1 MLIACPNCGT
11 SYGVEMATL
20 RPPRGWT
27 RQVRCHRC
35 RCVWQAELSYADKLV
50 VAANAVAPVR
60 RAMAAVAQAAADT
73 ADYAADYAEAR
84 LQPLERATALLA
96 NELEVATIRSEQEP
110 ISRQHLHPMPT
121 AIGACATAVAEFLGT
136 IAARVARCYSRVRQK
151 DWRLQDWRSQDWSLQ
166 EQSLQEQSL
175 QDWSLQDRS
184 PQISLL
190 HVARLQVSRLQIARL
205 QVSRLQ
211 LIIAGLILADAA
223 IIGWRTDLVWAMPQ
237 TASFYAGLGLPVN
250 VRGVQFETVTAAAER
265 HDGEPILIVKGEI
278 GNGTNNVQAVPH
290 LRFAVRDLQRQEIY
304 SWTAALARGSLAP
317 GEALAFRSELALPPP
332 NTSDVVVRFV
342 DRDDSF

>member
-27 RQVRCHRC
+27 RRVRCHRC

-60 RAMAAVAQAAADT
+60 RAMAAVAQAAAHP
-73 ADYAADYAEAR
+73 ADYAADYAAAR

-96 NELEVATIRSEQEP
+96 NELEVATIRSEPEP
-110 ISRQHLHPMPT
+110 IPRERLHSIPT
-121 AIGACATAVAEFLGT
+121 AIEACATAVAEFLGA

-151 DWRLQDWRSQDWSLQ
+151 DGRLQDWRLQDW
-166 EQSLQEQSL
+166 SL
-175 QDWSLQDRS
+175 QDWSLQDWS

-190 HVARLQVSRLQIARL
+190 HFARLQVSRLK
-205 QVSRLQ
+205 VSWLQ

-265 HDGEPILIVKGEI
+265 HDGDPVLIVKVKI

-290 LRFAVRDLQRQEIY
+290 LRFAIRDLQQQEIY
-304 SWTAALARGSLAP
+304 SWTAALAHGSLAP
-317 GEALAFRSELALPPP
+317 GKALEFRSELALPPP
-332 NTSDVVVRFV
+332 NTRDVVVRFV
-342 DRDDSF
+342 DRDDSL

>member
-1 MLIACPNCGT
+1 M
-11 SYGVEMATL
+11 
-20 RPPRGWT
+20 
-27 RQVRCHRC
+27 RCHRC
-35 RCVWQAELSYADKLV
+35 HCVWQAELSYADKLV
-50 VAANAVAPVR
+50 VVANTVAPVR
-60 RAMAAVAQAAADT
+60 RAMAAVAQAAAQP
-73 ADYAADYAEAR
+73 ADRAADYAEAR

-96 NELEVATIRSEQEP
+96 NELEVATTSSEPEP
-110 ISRQHLHPMPT
+110 MQRERLHPMPT
-121 AIGACATAVAEFLGT
+121 AIEACTAAVAEFLGA
-136 IAARVARCYSRVRQK
+136 IATRVAGCYSRMRQN
-151 DWRLQDWRSQDWSLQ
+151 DWR
-166 EQSLQEQSL
+166 L

-190 HVARLQVSRLQIARL
+190 HVTRLQVSRL

-250 VRGVQFETVTAAAER
+250 LRGVEFETVTAAAER
-265 HDGEPILIVKGEI
+265 HDGEPILIVRVKI

-290 LRFAVRDLQRQEIY
+290 LRFAVRDLQLQEIY
-304 SWTAALARGSLAP
+304 SWTAAPARGSLAP

-332 NTSDVVVRFV
+332 NTRDVVVRFV
-342 DRDDSF
+342 DRDDSL

>member
-35 RCVWQAELSYADKLV
+35 RWVWQAELSYADKLV

-73 ADYAADYAEAR
+73 ADYAADHAEAR

-110 ISRQHLHPMPT
+110 ISRERLHPMPT
-121 AIGACATAVAEFLGT
+121 AIGAYATAVAEFLGT
-136 IAARVARCYSRVRQK
+136 IAARIARCYSRVRQK
-151 DWRLQDWRSQDWSLQ
+151 DWRLQDWRLQDWSLQ
-166 EQSLQEQSL
+166 DQSL
-175 QDWSLQDRS
+175 QDWSLQDWS

-190 HVARLQVSRLQIARL
+190 YVARLQVSRLQIARL

-237 TASFYAGLGLPVN
+237 TASFYVGLSLPVN

-265 HDGEPILIVKGEI
+265 HDGEPILIVKGKI

-304 SWTAALARGSLAP
+304 SWTATLARGSLAP

-332 NTSDVVVRFV
+332 NTSDVAVRFV

>member
-35 RCVWQAELSYADKLV
+35 RCVWQAELSHADKLV

-60 RAMAAVAQAAADT
+60 RAMAAAAQAAAQP

-96 NELEVATIRSEQEP
+96 NELEAATIRSEQEP
-110 ISRQHLHPMPT
+110 ISRERLHPTPT
-121 AIGACATAVAEFLGT
+121 AIELCAAAVAEFLDT
-136 IAARVARCYSRVRQK
+136 IAARVARSYSRVRQK
-151 DWRLQDWRSQDWSLQ
+151 DRRLQDWSPHDW
-166 EQSLQEQSL
+166 
-175 QDWSLQDRS
+175 R
-184 PQISLL
+184 L
-190 HVARLQVSRLQIARL
+190 HVARLQVSRLQVSRLQVSRL

-237 TASFYAGLGLPVN
+237 TASFYAGIGLPVN
-250 VRGVQFETVTAAAER
+250 VRGVEFETVTAAAER
-265 HDGEPILIVKGEI
+265 HDGEPVLIVKVKI
-278 GNGTNNVQAVPH
+278 GNGTNNIQAVPH
-290 LRFAVRDLQRQEIY
+290 LRFAVRDLQLQEIY
-304 SWTAALARGSLAP
+304 SWTAAPARASLAP

-332 NTSDVVVRFV
+332 NTRDVVVRFV
-342 DRDDSF
+342 DRDDSL

>member
-35 RCVWQAELSYADKLV
+35 GCVWQAELSHADKLV

-60 RAMAAVAQAAADT
+60 RAMAAAAQAAAQP

-96 NELEVATIRSEQEP
+96 NELEAATIRSEQEP
-110 ISRQHLHPMPT
+110 ISRERLHPTPT
-121 AIGACATAVAEFLGT
+121 AIELCAAAVAEFLDT
-136 IAARVARCYSRVRQK
+136 IAARVARSYSRVRQK
-151 DWRLQDWRSQDWSLQ
+151 DRRLQDWSPHDW
-166 EQSLQEQSL
+166 
-175 QDWSLQDRS
+175 R
-184 PQISLL
+184 L
-190 HVARLQVSRLQIARL
+190 HAARLQVSRLQVSRLQVSRL

-237 TASFYAGLGLPVN
+237 TASFYAGIGLPVN
-250 VRGVQFETVTAAAER
+250 VRGVEFETVTAAAER
-265 HDGEPILIVKGEI
+265 HDGEPVLIVKVKI
-278 GNGTNNVQAVPH
+278 GNGTNNIQAVPH
-290 LRFAVRDLQRQEIY
+290 LRFAVRDLQLQEIY
-304 SWTAALARGSLAP
+304 SWTAAPARASLAP

-332 NTSDVVVRFV
+332 NTRDVVVRFV
-342 DRDDSF
+342 DRDDSL

>member
-35 RCVWQAELSYADKLV
+35 HYVWQAELSYADKLV

-60 RAMAAVAQAAADT
+60 RAMAAVAQAAAQP
-73 ADYAADYAEAR
+73 ADYAANYAEAR

-96 NELEVATIRSEQEP
+96 NELEVATTSSEPEP
-110 ISRQHLHPMPT
+110 MQRERLHPMPT
-121 AIGACATAVAEFLGT
+121 AIEACTSAVAEFLGA
-136 IAARVARCYSRVRQK
+136 IATRVARCYSRMGQN
-151 DWRLQDWRSQDWSLQ
+151 DWR
-166 EQSLQEQSL
+166 L

-190 HVARLQVSRLQIARL
+190 QVARLQVARLHVARLQISRP
-205 QVSRLQ
+205 Q
-211 LIIAGLILADAA
+211 LIIAGLLLVDAA

-250 VRGVQFETVTAAAER
+250 LRGVEFETVTAAAER
-265 HDGEPILIVKGEI
+265 HDGEPILIVRVKI

-290 LRFAVRDLQRQEIY
+290 LRFAVRDLQLQEIY
-304 SWTAALARGSLAP
+304 SWTAAPARGSLAP

-332 NTSDVVVRFV
+332 NTRDVVVRFV
-342 DRDDSF
+342 DRDDSL

>member
-35 RCVWQAELSYADKLV
+35 HCVWQAELSYADKLV
-50 VAANAVAPVR
+50 VVANTVAPVR
-60 RAMAAVAQAAADT
+60 RAMAAVAQAAAQP
-73 ADYAADYAEAR
+73 ADRAADYAEAR

-96 NELEVATIRSEQEP
+96 NELEVATTSSEPEP
-110 ISRQHLHPMPT
+110 MQRERLHPMPT
-121 AIGACATAVAEFLGT
+121 AIEACTAAVAEFLGA
-136 IAARVARCYSRVRQK
+136 IATRVAGCYSRMRQN
-151 DWRLQDWRSQDWSLQ
+151 DWR
-166 EQSLQEQSL
+166 L

-190 HVARLQVSRLQIARL
+190 HVTRLQVSRL

-250 VRGVQFETVTAAAER
+250 LRGVEFETVTAAAER
-265 HDGEPILIVKGEI
+265 HDGEPILIVRVKI

-290 LRFAVRDLQRQEIY
+290 LRFAVRDLQLQEIY
-304 SWTAALARGSLAP
+304 SWTAAPARGSLAP

-332 NTSDVVVRFV
+332 NTRDVVVRFV
-342 DRDDSF
+342 DRDDSL

>member
-35 RCVWQAELSYADKLV
+35 RCVWQAELSHADKLV

-60 RAMAAVAQAAADT
+60 RAMAAAAQAVAQP

-84 LQPLERATALLA
+84 LQPFERATALLA
-96 NELEVATIRSEQEP
+96 NELEAATIRSEQEP
-110 ISRQHLHPMPT
+110 ISRERLHPMPT
-121 AIGACATAVAEFLGT
+121 AIELCAAAVAEFLDT
-136 IAARVARCYSRVRQK
+136 IAARVARSYSRVRQK
-151 DWRLQDWRSQDWSLQ
+151 DRR
-166 EQSLQEQSL
+166 
-175 QDWSLQDRS
+175 LQDRS
-184 PQISLL
+184 QHDWRLQI
-190 HVARLQVSRLQIARL
+190 ARLQVARL

-211 LIIAGLILADAA
+211 LIIVGLILADAA

-237 TASFYAGLGLPVN
+237 TASFYAELGLPVN
-250 VRGVQFETVTAAAER
+250 VRGVQFEAVTTAAER

-290 LRFAVRDLQRQEIY
+290 LRFAVRNLQRQEIY
-304 SWTAALARGSLAP
+304 SWTAAPARRSLAP
-317 GEALAFRSELALPPP
+317 GETLAFRGELALPPP
-332 NTSDVVVRFV
+332 DTRDVVVRFL
-342 DRDDSF
+342 DREDSL

>member
-1 MLIACPNCGT
+1 
-11 SYGVEMATL
+11 
-20 RPPRGWT
+20 
-27 RQVRCHRC
+27 VRCHRC
-35 RCVWQAELSYADKLV
+35 HCVWQAELSYADKLV
-50 VAANAVAPVR
+50 VVANTVAPVR
-60 RAMAAVAQAAADT
+60 RAMAAVAQAAAQP
-73 ADYAADYAEAR
+73 ADRAADYAEAR

-96 NELEVATIRSEQEP
+96 NELEVATTSSEPEP
-110 ISRQHLHPMPT
+110 MQRERLHPMPT
-121 AIGACATAVAEFLGT
+121 AIEACTAAVAEFLGA
-136 IAARVARCYSRVRQK
+136 IATRVAGCYSRMRQN
-151 DWRLQDWRSQDWSLQ
+151 DWR
-166 EQSLQEQSL
+166 L

-190 HVARLQVSRLQIARL
+190 HVTRLQVSRL

-250 VRGVQFETVTAAAER
+250 LRGVEFETVTAAAER
-265 HDGEPILIVKGEI
+265 HDGEPILIVRVKI

-290 LRFAVRDLQRQEIY
+290 LRFAVRDLQLQEIY
-304 SWTAALARGSLAP
+304 SWTAAPARGSLAP

-332 NTSDVVVRFV
+332 NTRDVVVRFV
-342 DRDDSF
+342 DRDDSL

>member
-20 RPPRGWT
+20 RPPKGWT

-60 RAMAAVAQAAADT
+60 RAMAAVAQAVAQP
-73 ADYAADYAEAR
+73 ADYAAACAEAR

-96 NELEVATIRSEQEP
+96 NELEVAATSSEPEP
-110 ISRQHLHPMPT
+110 IPRERLHPMPT
-121 AIGACATAVAEFLGT
+121 AIQACAAVTAEFLGT

-151 DWRLQDWRSQDWSLQ
+151 DWRLQDWH
-166 EQSLQEQSL
+166 L
-175 QDWSLQDRS
+175 QDWHLQDWRLQDWRLRDWRLQDRS
-184 PQISLL
+184 PQIPLL
-190 HVARLQVSRLQIARL
+190 QVARLQVSRLHVALL
-205 QVSRLQ
+205 QVSQLQ

-237 TASFYAGLGLPVN
+237 TASFYAGIGLPVN
-250 VRGVQFETVTAAAER
+250 VRGVEFETVTAAAER
-265 HDGEPILIVKGEI
+265 HDGEPVLIVKVKI
-278 GNGTNNVQAVPH
+278 GNGTNNIQAVPH
-290 LRFAVRDLQRQEIY
+290 LRFAVRDLQLQEIY
-304 SWTAALARGSLAP
+304 SWTAAPARGSLAP

-332 NTSDVVVRFV
+332 NARDVVVRFV
-342 DRDDSF
+342 DRDDSL

>member
-35 RCVWQAELSYADKLV
+35 HCVWQAELSYADKLV

-60 RAMAAVAQAAADT
+60 RAMAAVAQAAAQP
-73 ADYAADYAEAR
+73 ADYAANYAEAR

-96 NELEVATIRSEQEP
+96 NELEVATISSEPELIP
-110 ISRQHLHPMPT
+110 RQRLHPMPT
-121 AIGACATAVAEFLGT
+121 AIDASAAAVAEFLGT
-136 IAARVARCYSRVRQK
+136 IAARVARCYSRMRQK
-151 DWRLQDWRSQDWSLQ
+151 DWRLQDWRLQDWR
-166 EQSLQEQSL
+166 L

-184 PQISLL
+184 PQMSLLQVARVQVSRL
-190 HVARLQVSRLQIARL
+190 HVARLQISRP
-205 QVSRLQ
+205 Q
-211 LIIAGLILADAA
+211 LIIAGLLLVDAA

-237 TASFYAGLGLPVN
+237 TASFYAGIGLPVN
-250 VRGVQFETVTAAAER
+250 VRGVDFETVTAAAER
-265 HDGEPILIVKGEI
+265 HDGEPVLIVKVKI

-290 LRFAVRDLQRQEIY
+290 LRFAIRDLQQQEIY
-304 SWTAALARGSLAP
+304 SWTAALAHGNLAP
-317 GEALAFRSELALPPP
+317 GKALEFRSELALPPP
-332 NTSDVVVRFV
+332 NTRDVVVRFV
-342 DRDDSF
+342 DRDDSL

>member
-60 RAMAAVAQAAADT
+60 RAMAAVAQAAAQP
-73 ADYAADYAEAR
+73 ADYAANYAEAR

-96 NELEVATIRSEQEP
+96 NELEVATISSEPEP
-110 ISRQHLHPMPT
+110 IPRERLHPMPT
-121 AIGACATAVAEFLGT
+121 AIEACAAAIAEFLGT
-136 IAARVARCYSRVRQK
+136 IAFRVARCCSRVRQK
-151 DWRLQDWRSQDWSLQ
+151 DWHLQDWR
-166 EQSLQEQSL
+166 L

-184 PQISLL
+184 PQVSLL
-190 HVARLQVSRLQIARL
+190 HVARLQVSRLHVARL
-205 QVSRLQ
+205 QISRLQ
-211 LIIAGLILADAA
+211 LIIAGLLLADAA

-237 TASFYAGLGLPVN
+237 TASFYAGIGLPVN
-250 VRGVQFETVTAAAER
+250 VRGVDFETVTAAAER
-265 HDGEPILIVKGEI
+265 HDGEPILIVKGKI
-278 GNGTNNVQAVPH
+278 GNGTNNVQVVPH
-290 LRFAVRDLQRQEIY
+290 LRFAIRDLQLQEIY
-304 SWTAALARGSLAP
+304 SWTAALAHGSLAP
-317 GEALAFRSELALPPP
+317 GKALEFRSELALPPP
-332 NTSDVVVRFV
+332 NTRDVVVRFV
-342 DRDDSF
+342 DRDDSL

>member
-35 RCVWQAELSYADKLV
+35 HCVWQAELSYADKLV
-50 VAANAVAPVR
+50 VVANTVAPVR
-60 RAMAAVAQAAADT
+60 RAMAAVAQAAAQP
-73 ADYAADYAEAR
+73 ADRAADYAEAR

-96 NELEVATIRSEQEP
+96 NELEVATTSSEPEP
-110 ISRQHLHPMPT
+110 MQRERLHPMPT
-121 AIGACATAVAEFLGT
+121 AIEACTAAVAEFLGA
-136 IAARVARCYSRVRQK
+136 IATRVAGCYSRMRQN
-151 DWRLQDWRSQDWSLQ
+151 DWR
-166 EQSLQEQSL
+166 L

-190 HVARLQVSRLQIARL
+190 HVTRLQVSRL

-250 VRGVQFETVTAAAER
+250 LRGVEFETVTAAAER
-265 HDGEPILIVKGEI
+265 HDGEPILIVRVKI

-290 LRFAVRDLQRQEIY
+290 LRFAVRDLQLQEIY
-304 SWTAALARGSLAP
+304 SWTAAPARGSLAP

-332 NTSDVVVRFV
+332 NTRDVVVRFV
-342 DRDDSF
+342 DRDDNL

>member
-35 RCVWQAELSYADKLV
+35 HCVWQAELSYADKLV
-50 VAANAVAPVR
+50 VVANTVAPVR
-60 RAMAAVAQAAADT
+60 RAMAAVAQAAAQP
-73 ADYAADYAEAR
+73 ADRAADYAEAR

-96 NELEVATIRSEQEP
+96 NELEVATTSSEPEP
-110 ISRQHLHPMPT
+110 MQRERLHPMPT
-121 AIGACATAVAEFLGT
+121 AIEACTAAVAEFLGA
-136 IAARVARCYSRVRQK
+136 IATRVAGCYSRMRQN
-151 DWRLQDWRSQDWSLQ
+151 DWR
-166 EQSLQEQSL
+166 L

-190 HVARLQVSRLQIARL
+190 HVTRLQDSRP

-250 VRGVQFETVTAAAER
+250 LRGVEFETVTAAAER
-265 HDGEPILIVKGEI
+265 HDGEPILIVRVKI

-290 LRFAVRDLQRQEIY
+290 LRFAVRDLQLQEIY
-304 SWTAALARGSLAP
+304 SWTAAPARGSLAP

-332 NTSDVVVRFV
+332 NTRDVVVRFV
-342 DRDDSF
+342 DRDDSL

>member
-35 RCVWQAELSYADKLV
+35 HCVWQAELSYAEKLV
-50 VAANAVAPVR
+50 VVANTVAPVR
-60 RAMAAVAQAAADT
+60 RAMAAVAQAAAQP
-73 ADYAADYAEAR
+73 ADRAADYAEAR

-96 NELEVATIRSEQEP
+96 NELEVATTSSEPEP
-110 ISRQHLHPMPT
+110 MQRERLHPMPT
-121 AIGACATAVAEFLGT
+121 AIEACTAAVAEFLGS
-136 IAARVARCYSRVRQK
+136 IATRVAGCYSRMRQN
-151 DWRLQDWRSQDWSLQ
+151 DWR
-166 EQSLQEQSL
+166 L

-190 HVARLQVSRLQIARL
+190 HVTRLQVSRL

-250 VRGVQFETVTAAAER
+250 LRGVEFETVTAAAER
-265 HDGEPILIVKGEI
+265 HDGEPILIVRVKI

-290 LRFAVRDLQRQEIY
+290 LRFAVRDLQLQEIY
-304 SWTAALARGSLAP
+304 SWTAAPARGSLAP

-332 NTSDVVVRFV
+332 NTRDVVVRFV
-342 DRDDSF
+342 DRDDSL

>member
-11 SYGVEMATL
+11 SYSVEMATL

-35 RCVWQAELSYADKLV
+35 RCVWQAELSHADKLV

-60 RAMAAVAQAAADT
+60 RAMAAAAQAAAQP

-96 NELEVATIRSEQEP
+96 NELEAATIRSEQEP
-110 ISRQHLHPMPT
+110 ISRERLHPTPT
-121 AIGACATAVAEFLGT
+121 AIELCAAAVAEFLDT
-136 IAARVARCYSRVRQK
+136 IAARVARSYSRVRRK
-151 DWRLQDWRSQDWSLQ
+151 DWRLQDWSPHDWRLQDW
-166 EQSLQEQSL
+166 SL
-175 QDWSLQDRS
+175 QDWSLQDWR
-184 PQISLL
+184 LHDWRL
-190 HVARLQVSRLQIARL
+190 HVARLQVSW
-205 QVSRLQ
+205 LQ

-237 TASFYAGLGLPVN
+237 TASFYAEFGLPVN
-250 VRGVQFETVTAAAER
+250 VRGVQFEAITAAAER
-265 HDGEPILIVKGEI
+265 HDGEPVLIVKVKI

-304 SWTAALARGSLAP
+304 SWTAAPARGSLAP

>member
-60 RAMAAVAQAAADT
+60 RAMAAVAQAAAQP
-73 ADYAADYAEAR
+73 ADYAANYAEAR

-96 NELEVATIRSEQEP
+96 NGLEVATIRSEPEP
-110 ISRQHLHPMPT
+110 ISRERLHPMPT
-121 AIGACATAVAEFLGT
+121 AIEACAAAIAEFLGT
-136 IAARVARCYSRVRQK
+136 IAFRVARCCSRVRQK
-151 DWRLQDWRSQDWSLQ
+151 DWHLQDWR
-166 EQSLQEQSL
+166 L

-184 PQISLL
+184 PQVSLL
-190 HVARLQVSRLQIARL
+190 HVARLQVSRLHVARL
-205 QVSRLQ
+205 QISRLQ
-211 LIIAGLILADAA
+211 LIIAGLLLADAA

-237 TASFYAGLGLPVN
+237 TASFYAGIGLPVN
-250 VRGVQFETVTAAAER
+250 VRGVDFETVTAAAER
-265 HDGEPILIVKGEI
+265 HDGEPILIVKGKI
-278 GNGTNNVQAVPH
+278 GNGTNNVQVVPH
-290 LRFAVRDLQRQEIY
+290 LRFAIRDLQLQEIY
-304 SWTAALARGSLAP
+304 SWTAALAHGSLAP
-317 GEALAFRSELALPPP
+317 GKALEFRSELALPPP
-332 NTSDVVVRFV
+332 NTRDVVVRFV
-342 DRDDSF
+342 DRDDSL

>member
-35 RCVWQAELSYADKLV
+35 RCVWQAELSHADKLV

-60 RAMAAVAQAAADT
+60 RAMAAAAQAAAQP

-84 LQPLERATALLA
+84 LQPFERATALLA
-96 NELEVATIRSEQEP
+96 NELEAATIRSEQEP
-110 ISRQHLHPMPT
+110 ISRERLHPTPT
-121 AIGACATAVAEFLGT
+121 AIELCAAAVAEFLDT
-136 IAARVARCYSRVRQK
+136 IAARVARSYSRVRQK
-151 DWRLQDWRSQDWSLQ
+151 DRR
-166 EQSLQEQSL
+166 L
-175 QDWSLQDRS
+175 QDWSLHDWRL
-184 PQISLL
+184 QI
-190 HVARLQVSRLQIARL
+190 ARLQVSRL

-237 TASFYAGLGLPVN
+237 TASFYAELGLPVN
-250 VRGVQFETVTAAAER
+250 VRGVQFEAVTTAAER

-278 GNGTNNVQAVPH
+278 GNGTNNVQTVPH

-304 SWTAALARGSLAP
+304 SWTAAPARGSLAP

-332 NTSDVVVRFV
+332 DTRDVVVRFL
-342 DRDDSF
+342 DREDSL

>member
-60 RAMAAVAQAAADT
+60 RAMAAAAQAAAQP

-84 LQPLERATALLA
+84 LQPFERATALLA
-96 NELEVATIRSEQEP
+96 NELEAATIRSEQEP
-110 ISRQHLHPMPT
+110 ISRERLHPMPT
-121 AIGACATAVAEFLGT
+121 AIELCAAAVAEFLDT
-136 IAARVARCYSRVRQK
+136 IAGRVARSYSRVRQK
-151 DWRLQDWRSQDWSLQ
+151 DRR
-166 EQSLQEQSL
+166 
-175 QDWSLQDRS
+175 LQDRS
-184 PQISLL
+184 L
-190 HVARLQVSRLQIARL
+190 HDWRLQIARL

-237 TASFYAGLGLPVN
+237 TASFYAELGLPVN
-250 VRGVQFETVTAAAER
+250 VRGVQFEAVTTAAER
-265 HDGEPILIVKGEI
+265 HDGEPVLIVKVKI
-278 GNGTNNVQAVPH
+278 GNGTNNIQAVPH
-290 LRFAVRDLQRQEIY
+290 LRFAVRDLQLQEIY
-304 SWTAALARGSLAP
+304 SWTAAPARARLAP

-332 NTSDVVVRFV
+332 NTRDVVVRFV
-342 DRDDSF
+342 DRDDSL

>member
-35 RCVWQAELSYADKLV
+35 HCVWQAELSYADKLV
-50 VAANAVAPVR
+50 VVANTVAPVR
-60 RAMAAVAQAAADT
+60 RAMAAVAQAAAQP
-73 ADYAADYAEAR
+73 ADRAADYAEAR

-96 NELEVATIRSEQEP
+96 NELEVATTSSEPEP
-110 ISRQHLHPMPT
+110 MQRERLHPMPT
-121 AIGACATAVAEFLGT
+121 AIEACTAAVAEFLGA
-136 IAARVARCYSRVRQK
+136 IATRVAGCYSRMRQN
-151 DWRLQDWRSQDWSLQ
+151 DW
-166 EQSLQEQSL
+166 
-175 QDWSLQDRS
+175 
-184 PQISLL
+184 
-190 HVARLQVSRLQIARL
+190 
-205 QVSRLQ
+205 RLQ

-250 VRGVQFETVTAAAER
+250 LRGVEFETVTAAAER
-265 HDGEPILIVKGEI
+265 HDGEPILIVRVKI

-290 LRFAVRDLQRQEIY
+290 LRFAVRDLQLQEIY
-304 SWTAALARGSLAP
+304 SWTAAPARGSLAP

-332 NTSDVVVRFV
+332 NTRDVVVRFV
-342 DRDDSF
+342 DRDDSL

>member
-1 MLIACPNCGT
+1 
-11 SYGVEMATL
+11 
-20 RPPRGWT
+20 
-27 RQVRCHRC
+27 VRCHRC
-35 RCVWQAELSYADKLV
+35 HCVWQAELSYAEKLV
-50 VAANAVAPVR
+50 VVANTVAPVR
-60 RAMAAVAQAAADT
+60 RAMAAVAQAAAQP
-73 ADYAADYAEAR
+73 ADRAADYAEAR

-96 NELEVATIRSEQEP
+96 NELEVATTSSEPEP
-110 ISRQHLHPMPT
+110 MQRERLHPMPT
-121 AIGACATAVAEFLGT
+121 AIEACTAAVAEFLGA
-136 IAARVARCYSRVRQK
+136 IATRVAGCYSRMRQN
-151 DWRLQDWRSQDWSLQ
+151 DWR
-166 EQSLQEQSL
+166 L

-190 HVARLQVSRLQIARL
+190 HVTRLQVSRP

-250 VRGVQFETVTAAAER
+250 LRGVEFETVTAAAER
-265 HDGEPILIVKGEI
+265 HDGEPILIVRVKI

-290 LRFAVRDLQRQEIY
+290 LRFAVRDLQLQEIY
-304 SWTAALARGSLAP
+304 SWTAAPARGSLAP

-332 NTSDVVVRFV
+332 NTRDVVVRFV
-342 DRDDSF
+342 DRDDSL

>member
-60 RAMAAVAQAAADT
+60 RAMAAVAQAAAQPV
-73 ADYAADYAEAR
+73 DYAADYAAAR

-96 NELEVATIRSEQEP
+96 NELEVATIRSEPEP
-110 ISRQHLHPMPT
+110 ISRERWHSIPT
-121 AIGACATAVAEFLGT
+121 AIEACATAVAEFLGA

-151 DWRLQDWRSQDWSLQ
+151 DGRLQDWRLQDW
-166 EQSLQEQSL
+166 SL
-175 QDWSLQDRS
+175 QDWSLQDWS

-190 HVARLQVSRLQIARL
+190 HFARLQVSRLQ
-205 QVSRLQ
+205 VSWLQ

-265 HDGEPILIVKGEI
+265 HDGEPVLIVKVKI
-278 GNGTNNVQAVPH
+278 GNGTNNIQAVPH
-290 LRFAVRDLQRQEIY
+290 LRFAVRDLQLQEIY
-304 SWTAALARGSLAP
+304 SWTAAPARGSLAP
-317 GEALAFRSELALPPP
+317 GEALVFRSELALPPP
-332 NTSDVVVRFV
+332 NTRDVVVRFV
-342 DRDDSF
+342 DHDDSL

>member
-35 RCVWQAELSYADKLV
+35 HCVWQAELSYADKLV
-50 VAANAVAPVR
+50 VVANTVAPVR
-60 RAMAAVAQAAADT
+60 RAMAAVAQAAAQP
-73 ADYAADYAEAR
+73 ADRAADYAEAR
-84 LQPLERATALLA
+84 LQPLERAATALLA
-96 NELEVATIRSEQEP
+96 NELEVATTSSEPEP
-110 ISRQHLHPMPT
+110 MQRERLRPMPT
-121 AIGACATAVAEFLGT
+121 AIEACTAAVAEFLGA
-136 IAARVARCYSRVRQK
+136 IATRVAGCYSRMRQN
-151 DWRLQDWRSQDWSLQ
+151 DWR
-166 EQSLQEQSL
+166 L

-190 HVARLQVSRLQIARL
+190 HVTRLQVSRL

-250 VRGVQFETVTAAAER
+250 LRGVEFETVTAAAER
-265 HDGEPILIVKGEI
+265 HDGEPILIVRVKI

-290 LRFAVRDLQRQEIY
+290 LRFAVRDLQLQEIY
-304 SWTAALARGSLAP
+304 SWTATPARGSLAP

-332 NTSDVVVRFV
+332 NTRDVVVRFV
-342 DRDDSF
+342 DRDDSL

>member
-35 RCVWQAELSYADKLV
+35 HCVWQAELSYADKLV
-50 VAANAVAPVR
+50 VVANTVAPVR
-60 RAMAAVAQAAADT
+60 RAMAAVAQAAAQP
-73 ADYAADYAEAR
+73 ADRAADYAEAR

-96 NELEVATIRSEQEP
+96 NELEVATTSSEPEP
-110 ISRQHLHPMPT
+110 MQRERLRPMPT
-121 AIGACATAVAEFLGT
+121 AIEACTAAVAEFLGA
-136 IAARVARCYSRVRQK
+136 IATRVAGCYSRMRQN
-151 DWRLQDWRSQDWSLQ
+151 DWR
-166 EQSLQEQSL
+166 L

-190 HVARLQVSRLQIARL
+190 HVTRLQVSRL

-250 VRGVQFETVTAAAER
+250 LRGVEFETVTAAAER
-265 HDGEPILIVKGEI
+265 HDGEPILIVRVKI

-290 LRFAVRDLQRQEIY
+290 LRFAVRDLQLQEIY
-304 SWTAALARGSLAP
+304 SWTAAPARGSLAP

-332 NTSDVVVRFV
+332 NTRDVVVRFV
-342 DRDDSF
+342 DRDDSL